1 MRKQWNTVLI
11 IVLILLVVLFSVIN
25 VNPVNIN
32 FGFTTVAIPLVL
44 VIIGTLLIGVL
55 IAVIWSTSI
64 IFRERNQQKNLQKK
78 LDTFE
83 DNARKE
89 QDDLKEVHRTE
100 VKHLKQENEKKE
112 TEIRKLKRRIENM
125 KSGQNLNRKK

>member
-11 IVLILLVVLFSVIN
+11 IVLLLLVVLFSVIN
-25 VNPVNIN
+25 VDPVNIN
-32 FGFTTVAIPLVL
+32 FGFRTVAIPLVV

-64 IFRERNQQKNLQKK
+64 ILRERNQQKRLQKK

-83 DNARKE
+83 EDAKKDQNT
-89 QDDLKEVHRTE
+89 LKETHRTE
-100 VKHLKQENEKKE
+100 TKDFEQTIEKRDA
-112 TEIRKLKRRIENM
+112 EIRELKRRIQNM
-125 KSGQNLNRKK
+125 KTDRNVNKEK